1 MPILDILIL
10 GGRAGTVAAVH
21 LGGIANMS
29 VLTPSREPYV
39 YDLGPANALIDAAV
53 LRLTGGREG
62 YDRGGGYAVQGRVD
76 EGLLT
81 ALLAE
86 PYYAMSHPK
95 STGKEHF
102 HDGYLEDHLRERPG
116 IDGLDVVTTVT
127 ELTARVVGGELRRC
141 RADEAIASGGGVA
154 NPDLMRRLAA
164 AAPEVRFSTTDEL
177 GAPSDVKEAI
187 AFALIGYLSA
197 HGLPGNVPS
206 CTGAS
211 GPRILGTITA
221 GALAVEAGVPEPERL
236 LLISDRD

>member
-1 MPILDILIL
+1 
-10 GGRAGTVAAVH
+10 
-21 LGGIANMS
+21 
-29 VLTPSREPYV
+29 
-39 YDLGPANALIDAAV
+39 
-53 LRLTGGREG
+53 
-62 YDRGGGYAVQGRVD
+62 
-76 EGLLT
+76 
-81 ALLAE
+81 
-86 PYYAMSHPK
+86 
-95 STGKEHF
+95 
-102 HDGYLEDHLRERPG
+102 
-116 IDGLDVVTTVT
+116 
-127 ELTARVVGGELRRC
+127 VVGGELRRC
-141 RADEAIASGGGVA
+141 GADEAIASGGGVA

>member
-1 MPILDILIL
+1 MPILNILIL

-21 LGGIANMS
+21 LDGIANMS

-62 YDRGGGYAVQGRVD
+62 YDKCSGYAVQGRVD

-86 PYYAMSHPK
+86 PHYAMSYSK

-116 IDGLDVVTTVT
+116 IDGLDVTTVT
-127 ELTARVVGGELRRC
+127 KLTARVVGGELRRC
-141 RADEAIASGGGVA
+141 GADEAIASGGGVA

-164 AAPEVRFSTTDEL
+164 AAP
-177 GAPSDVKEAI
+177 
-187 AFALIGYLSA
+187 
-197 HGLPGNVPS
+197 
-206 CTGAS
+206 
-211 GPRILGTITA
+211 
-221 GALAVEAGVPEPERL
+221 
-236 LLISDRD
+236 